1 MDTLR
6 DEIVEEL
13 VSIVLM
19 QDREIKKL
27 ERKINRIT
35 QYLEVY
41 EEYIKKR
48 DDQ

>member
-1 MDTLR
+1 METLR
-6 DEIVEEL
+6 DEIIEEL

-35 QYLEVY
+35 QYLEIY
-41 EEYIKKR
+41 EEYIKKK
-48 DDQ
+48 DD

>member
-1 MDTLR
+1 MLR
-6 DEIVEEL
+6 DEIIEEL

-19 QDREIKKL
+19 QDKEIRRL

-41 EEYIKKR
+41 EDYIKKK

>member
-1 MDTLR
+1 MNTLR